1 MLYNS
6 LILDFCKNNKN
17 WKEILTSE
25 PYHLKIKS
33 DGDYYIFNYNQILSD
48 FSLDICKEARGL
60 IIDCD
65 LNRVVCRSFNKFFNY
80 GEKYAA
86 EIDWPTA
93 RIQEKLDGCFSGEDC
108 VLLADG
114 SKRKIK
120 DIVKNREE
128 IEVLSY
134 NFKTKSV
141 EPKKVI
147 GWNKSKKTYKLDN
160 WLTIYLSGVSQKLD
174 GQIPQHNIITPT
186 KNHVIFKKDN
196 NNIIEVPADQLKN
209 GDIVYTPVYD
219 MYELE
224 KQIVLGGLL
233 GDGSC
238 TYPHN
243 KTSKKGFHC
252 RHSLKQKDYVDYK
265 ASFFKSSHKTRGYAD
280 ENSYGKNKYELT
292 VSCQDGISNIW
303 NICYNNNGNKEITM
317 EWLEQLNWL
326 GFSVWYMDDGSLS
339 KGSKNNS
346 IHLHT
351 EGYSEKEVDII
362 VDFYNKKQ
370 LKCYKCNYRKYFMI
384 NFSTDAS
391 EEIWKNI
398 REYICP
404 SMQYKLPDRH
414 KGYFNYNIK
423 NDIKN
428 QTRQIVLKEGY
439 IIKIEDGL
447 KTHNYYKAKEVHKYD
462 IEVED
467 NNNYFCQGILV
478 HNSLIRL
485 WFDCLNE
492 DPCWT
497 ISTSGTIDAFDAELP
512 NGGSFG
518 CLFTRTFANMFR
530 SHSEMDRM
538 FSNLNP
544 FCTYVFE
551 LTTLDN
557 RVVIRYPE
565 PLVHHLSTFNNI
577 TGEELWD
584 EDVFWED
591 DEGNIKTFLRPNRYY
606 FINKSLWDTLN
617 MVKKLDSTH
626 EGVVVADSKGN
637 RIKIKTEEYVTMH
650 RTVGGRAFTLE
661 QAVDIIKL
669 GKEDDLYM
677 YPECV
682 EKIEQVKEAIKYE
695 INFLLNVLA
704 WFRSHKYFELGRK
717 EFARAVSD
725 FNMPNKSFERYVFMC
740 YDGKFAIDKTDDFVY
755 NDIMKKTSNNILK
768 MLGLK

>member
-1 MLYNS
+1 MLYKS
-6 LILDFCKNNKN
+6 LILEFCRNNEN

-93 RIQEKLDGCFSGEDC
+93 RIQEKLDG
-108 VLLADG
+108 
-114 SKRKIK
+114 
-120 DIVKNREE
+120 
-128 IEVLSY
+128 
-134 NFKTKSV
+134 
-141 EPKKVI
+141 
-147 GWNKSKKTYKLDN
+147 
-160 WLTIYLSGVSQKLD
+160 
-174 GQIPQHNIITPT
+174 
-186 KNHVIFKKDN
+186 
-196 NNIIEVPADQLKN
+196 
-209 GDIVYTPVYD
+209 
-219 MYELE
+219 
-224 KQIVLGGLL
+224 
-233 GDGSC
+233 
-238 TYPHN
+238 
-243 KTSKKGFHC
+243 
-252 RHSLKQKDYVDYK
+252 
-265 ASFFKSSHKTRGYAD
+265 
-280 ENSYGKNKYELT
+280 
-292 VSCQDGISNIW
+292 
-303 NICYNNNGNKEITM
+303 
-317 EWLEQLNWL
+317 
-326 GFSVWYMDDGSLS
+326 
-339 KGSKNNS
+339 
-346 IHLHT
+346 
-351 EGYSEKEVDII
+351 
-362 VDFYNKKQ
+362 
-370 LKCYKCNYRKYFMI
+370 
-384 NFSTDAS
+384 
-391 EEIWKNI
+391 
-398 REYICP
+398 
-404 SMQYKLPDRH
+404 
-414 KGYFNYNIK
+414 
-423 NDIKN
+423 
-428 QTRQIVLKEGY
+428 
-439 IIKIEDGL
+439 
-447 KTHNYYKAKEVHKYD
+447 
-462 IEVED
+462 
-467 NNNYFCQGILV
+467 
-478 HNSLIRL
+478 SLIRL
-485 WFDCLNE
+485 YYDCLNE

-512 NGGSFG
+512 DGGSFG

-538 FSNLNP
+538 FANLNQY
-544 FCTYVFE
+544 CTYVFE

-591 DEGNIKTFLRPNRYY
+591 DEGNVKTFLRPKRYY
-606 FINKSLWDTLN
+606 FMSKSLLDTLN
-617 MVKKLDSTH
+617 MVKKFDSTH

-669 GKEDDLYM
+669 GKEDDLWM

-682 EKIEQVKEAIKYE
+682 EKIWQVKDAIKYE

-717 EFARAVSD
+717 EFAQAVSD

-768 MLGLK
+768 MLRLK